1 MPVVAAHRDRVA
13 VLTLDSARGLNV
25 LSAEMLDEL
34 EARLDE
40 VEAEGAVG
48 AAVLTGAGARAF
60 SAGADVAAMRGMGPA
75 EARAL
80 SARGQRVADRL
91 ESLRVPVVAAI
102 NGVCVGGG
110 CELALAC
117 DVRVCAATREDRPA
131 GGHARHR
138 ARAGAAASGFARLV
152 GVGLATEMILTGSP
166 VEADA
171 ALRHGL
177 VTHVHPP
184 EELHERAIGLAG
196 ELASRPPLALAA
208 ARELVRR
215 AAGDTAAGLAHER
228 DAFGLIFAS
237 EDAAEGV
244 AAFLDK
250 RPPRFRG
257 R

>member
-1 MPVVAAHRDRVA
+1 MPVAVAHRDRVA
-13 VLTLDSARGLNV
+13 VLTLDASRGLNV

-34 EARLDE
+34 ETRLDG
-40 VEAEGAVG
+40 VDVDPGVG

-60 SAGADVAAMRGMGPA
+60 SAGADVAAMREMGPA

-80 SARGQRVADRL
+80 SAHGQRVAERL

-117 DVRVCAATREDRPA
+117 DVRVCASTARIGLPEITLGIVPGW
-131 GGHARHR
+131 GG
-138 ARAGAAASGFARLV
+138 SQRLPRVV
-152 GVGLATEMILTGSP
+152 GVGLATEMILTGRP
-166 VEADA
+166 LDADA
-171 ALRHGL
+171 ALRCGL

-184 EELHERAIGLAG
+184 EELHERAVALAG
-196 ELASRPPLALAA
+196 ELAARAPLALAA
-208 ARELVRR
+208 ARELIRQ
-215 AAGDTAAGLAHER
+215 AAGDTSAGLSHER
-228 DAFGLIFAS
+228 DAFGLVFAS
-237 EDAAEGV
+237 EDTTEGV

-250 RPPRFRG
+250 RPPRFEG

>member
-25 LSAEMLDEL
+25 LSGEMLDEL

-40 VEAEGAVG
+40 VEAEGAAG
-48 AAVLTGAGARAF
+48 AVVLTGAGTRAF

-117 DVRVCAATREDRPA
+117 DVRVCAASARIGLPEVTLGIVPGW
-131 GGHARHR
+131 GGSQRL
-138 ARAGAAASGFARLV
+138 ARLV

-166 VEADA
+166 VEADV

-208 ARELVRR
+208 ARELIRG
-215 AAGDTAAGLAHER
+215 AAGHATAGLAHER

-250 RPPRFRG
+250 RSPRFRG

>member
-25 LSAEMLDEL
+25 LSGEMLDEL

-40 VEAEGAVG
+40 VEAEGAAG
-48 AAVLTGAGARAF
+48 AVVLTGAGTRAF

-80 SARGQRVADRL
+80 SAHGQRVADRL

-117 DVRVCAATREDRPA
+117 DVRVCAASARIGLPEVTLGIVPGW
-131 GGHARHR
+131 GGSQRL
-138 ARAGAAASGFARLV
+138 ARLV

-166 VEADA
+166 VDSDV

-208 ARELVRR
+208 ARELIRG
-215 AAGDTAAGLAHER
+215 AAGHAAAGLAHER
-228 DAFGLIFAS
+228 DAFGLVFAS

-250 RPPRFRG
+250 RSAQFRG